1 MICLSAIIPI
11 YTGMCNSYKT
21 IRVMIC
27 INVYVAVQC
36 GRIMNQQIFSFFQRL
51 KYIIVSPITGV
62 VEHADFRETEGGGG
76 SKLGGLGGRI
86 LGAPLKL
93 LSTDTFKSAASG
105 NAGFFLPS
113 HVKAPWKQSK

>member
-1 MICLSAIIPI
+1 MLYWKNNESP
-11 YTGMCNSYKT
+11 ND
-21 IRVMIC
+21 
-27 INVYVAVQC
+27 
-36 GRIMNQQIFSFFQRL
+36 IMFVFGCL
-51 KYIIVSPITGV
+51 KYNCSPITGV
-62 VEHADFRETEGGGG
+62 VEHADFRETEGG

>member
-1 MICLSAIIPI
+1 MICTCLCCSALWKNNESANI
-11 YTGMCNSYKT
+11 
-21 IRVMIC
+21 
-27 INVYVAVQC
+27 
-36 GRIMNQQIFSFFQRL
+36 FFQRL

-62 VEHADFRETEGGGG
+62 VEHADFRETEGGG

>member
-1 MICLSAIIPI
+1 MYKCLCCSELWKNNESA
-11 YTGMCNSYKT
+11 NS
-21 IRVMIC
+21 
-27 INVYVAVQC
+27 
-36 GRIMNQQIFSFFQRL
+36 FFFQRL
-51 KYIIVSPITGV
+51 EYIIVSSITGV
-62 VEHADFRETEGGGG
+62 VEHADFRETEGG

>member
-1 MICLSAIIPI
+1 MISC
-11 YTGMCNSYKT
+11 
-21 IRVMIC
+21 
-27 INVYVAVQC
+27 
-36 GRIMNQQIFSFFQRL
+36 FFGCL
-51 KYIIVSPITGV
+51 KYNCSPITGV
-62 VEHADFRETEGGGG
+62 VEHADFRETEGGS

>member
-1 MICLSAIIPI
+1 MYKCLCCSELWKNNESANI
-11 YTGMCNSYKT
+11 
-21 IRVMIC
+21 
-27 INVYVAVQC
+27 
-36 GRIMNQQIFSFFQRL
+36 FFQRL